1 MVVRMSSPTITAPAS
16 PSLVVAALRSAV
28 AAFTATQWWRVPGAE
43 EAELMAEVESVSRQ
57 LEFGKVL
64 MVADVD
70 ARGVAE
76 TQARLCTTTFLRE
89 RLRLSPSEATARVR
103 AARELTATV
112 SPSGEVGAAVLPA
125 TAAGMAAG
133 VLSAEHAQVISRA
146 IRRLPTG
153 LDPTARA
160 DVEAALA
167 AYARDADPTQLAIAG
182 RRAHAML
189 DPDGSIA
196 DDKPS
201 RRDLTFVRDLDGTDL
216 IRGRLEAEGSAIVR
230 AAIDA
235 LAAPAPAVDGERDPR
250 SPGRRRAEAFIE
262 ICRRFLT
269 GGAAPTQ
276 GGEKPHVTVTVSF
289 RDLQLGLAGHLD
301 AGQPVTAE
309 TVRRLACDA
318 SIIPMVLGSRSEP
331 LDVGRATRTIPPAIR
346 RAVTARDIGCVHP
359 GCDTAAAWCDIHHVT
374 HWADGGPTALHNLT
388 LLCAKHHWTIHHTD
402 WEIAFIR
409 GIPHLIPPKI
419 IDPEQRP
426 RRNTLHD
433 PPIFPDG

>member
-1 MVVRMSSPTITAPAS
+1 MVSDMSTPTLSAPD
-16 PSLVVAALRSAV
+16 
-28 AAFTATQWWRVPGAE
+28 T
-43 EAELMAEVESVSRQ
+43 VESLSA
-57 LEFGKVL
+57 G
-64 MVADVD
+64 VD
-70 ARGVAE
+70 SLLGMELWRLPGVAE
-76 TQARLCTTTFLRE
+76 ADLLEKLEIVGRRLEFAKLSVLADFDTRGIAGEQHALSTAAFVRD
-89 RLRLSPSEATARVR
+89 RLRVSPSEATARVR

-112 SPSGEVGAAVLPA
+112 SPSGEVVAAVLPA

-146 IRRLPTG
+146 LRRLPTG
-153 LDPTARA
+153 LDPAVRVG
-160 DVEAALA
+160 VEQTLA
-167 AYARDADPTQLAIAG
+167 MHAHTLDPAQLAIAG
-182 RRAHAML
+182 RRVHAML
-189 DPDGSIA
+189 DPNGGLD
-196 DDKPS
+196 DDKPG
-201 RRDLTFVRDLDGTDL
+201 RRELTFTRDLDGTDL
-216 IRGRLEAEGSAIVR
+216 IRGRLDAEGSAIVR

-235 LAAPAPAVDGERDPR
+235 LAAPAPAIDGERDPR
-250 SPGRRRAEAFIE
+250 PPKQRRAEAFIE

-269 GGAAPTQ
+269 AGDVPTH
-276 GGEKPHVTVTVSF
+276 GGERPHLTITVSF

-301 AGQPVTAE
+301 TGQPVTAE

-359 GCDTAAAWCDIHHVT
+359 GCDIPAAWCDIHHVT
-374 HWADGGPTALHNLT
+374 PWADGGPTALPNLT
-388 LLCAKHHWTIHHTD
+388 LLCATHHWTIHHTD
-402 WEIAFIR
+402 WHITFIH